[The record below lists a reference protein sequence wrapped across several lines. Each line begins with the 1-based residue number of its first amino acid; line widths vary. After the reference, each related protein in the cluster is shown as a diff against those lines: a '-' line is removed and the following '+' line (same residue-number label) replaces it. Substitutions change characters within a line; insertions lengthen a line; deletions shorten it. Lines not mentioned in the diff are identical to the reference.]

1 MIFTK
6 LSYKSAFALL
16 ASHRMERIEFGFFDA
31 GGGHRAAATALELA
45 ITGQERPWDVRLSN
59 LQEILDPADIL
70 RKYARVRIQDFYNWM
85 LRSGCTLGSAY
96 LMRMLQL
103 TIRTRR
109 SKIIRLLCDHWSATR
124 PEMLVSLVPHF
135 NRELAESFQRV
146 FPGRPF
152 VTVMTDIADY
162 PPHFW
167 LERQKSAQVSPQYVV
182 CGSQLAVE
190 QAHTLGYS
198 SDQIFRASGMIIHPR
213 FYEPRIVNRAAA
225 RERIGLNPDL
235 STGLVLFGGHGSK
248 AMLEIA
254 ERLDESK
261 IDMQLIMI
269 CGRNQE
275 LARTLR
281 KRNSR
286 MPMFVEEFTKEIPH
300 YMDLADFFIG
310 KPGPGCISEA
320 LAKHLPCIVA
330 SNAWTLPQERY
341 NARWIREQQVGLT
354 ISNFGEIAIAV
365 SELLAPENF
374 AQFRANAARI
384 RNNAVFEIPNF
395 LNRVLHQECEVPT
408 RMSASA
414 PRLVHAWS

>member
-152 VTVMTDIADY
+152 V
-162 PPHFW
+162 
-167 LERQKSAQVSPQYVV
+167 
-182 CGSQLAVE
+182 
-190 QAHTLGYS
+190 
-198 SDQIFRASGMIIHPR
+198 
-213 FYEPRIVNRAAA
+213 
-225 RERIGLNPDL
+225 
-235 STGLVLFGGHGSK
+235 
-248 AMLEIA
+248 
-254 ERLDESK
+254 
-261 IDMQLIMI
+261 
-269 CGRNQE
+269 
-275 LARTLR
+275 
-281 KRNSR
+281 
-286 MPMFVEEFTKEIPH
+286 
-300 YMDLADFFIG
+300 
-310 KPGPGCISEA
+310 
-320 LAKHLPCIVA
+320 
-330 SNAWTLPQERY
+330 
-341 NARWIREQQVGLT
+341 
-354 ISNFGEIAIAV
+354 
-365 SELLAPENF
+365 
-374 AQFRANAARI
+374 
-384 RNNAVFEIPNF
+384 
-395 LNRVLHQECEVPT
+395 
-408 RMSASA
+408 
-414 PRLVHAWS
+414 